1 METTHKKYSITCSFT
16 DDDLREFANT
26 SWPNSLKV
34 VDALL
39 GEAKLQVQ
47 VDTSGLSMGF
57 GRFKGHANQH
67 PLLNDVLAAF
77 VDNCGGTTNW
87 PRISAIKFIRAITN
101 WGLKESKDFVET
113 AVRKNGVR
121 LF

>member
-39 GEAKLQVQ
+39 GEAKLRVQ
-47 VDTSGLSMGF
+47 VDTSGLNMGF
-57 GRFKGHANQH
+57 GPFKGSAKEH
-67 PLLNDVLAAF
+67 PLLNDVAVAF
-77 VDNCGGTTNW
+77 FDTLPVNTYNKITV
-87 PRISAIKFIRAITN
+87 IKFIRSITN
-101 WGLKESKDFVET
+101 WGLKESKDFVES
-113 AVRKNGVR
+113 AFRKNGVR

>member
-39 GEAKLQVQ
+39 GEARLLVQ
-47 VDTSGLSMGF
+47 VDTSGLNMGF

-67 PLLNDVLAAF
+67 PLLNDVLEAF
-77 VDNCGGTTNW
+77 VDNCGGTTN